1 MSIVFRFVLFAAL
14 CHASAGGSIEP
25 PPGSE
30 NLPPPSAHMSRVLPY
45 DFEEVTHAWFSGP
58 TDDKFL
64 REEVVETWSG
74 GEKRVC
80 KRMYTKNP
88 FPRIVR
94 MTVVRSEELVWYEEI
109 KVHSK
114 KRYATFWSINLSLL
128 GVGQAY
134 RRATMR
140 ADPNNPKHTVFEQ
153 EGGVVLKGEYP
164 HAFKNSVE
172 HFAAQAFLGICE
184 KSTNALEKSLQVAA
198 ASRAASP
205 SPQLQPPRRA
215 SPFSSLREGST
226 PPASVSESEEASSDL
241 ESSPQSGLRGL
252 LSTFIYTIT
261 HPQVL
266 LSALVVLRVKAHTQ
280 SVASNNPNQA
290 AAKLPERQQLN
301 HKGAEPTFKL
311 RSVFGAAAAA
321 FVGQSR
327 PM

>member
-1 MSIVFRFVLFAAL
+1 MPSILKLTMIIAL

-30 NLPPPSAHMSRVLPY
+30 NLPPPSASMSRVLPWE
-45 DFEEVTHAWFSGP
+45 FEEVTHAWFNGP
-58 TDDKFL
+58 TDENFL
-64 REEVVETWSG
+64 REEAVETWNG

-80 KRMYTKNP
+80 KQMYTRNP

-109 KVHSK
+109 KVNSK

-140 ADPNNPKHTVFEQ
+140 ADPSNPKHTVFEQ

-164 HAFKNSVE
+164 QAFKNSVE
-172 HFAAQAFLGICE
+172 HFAAQAFLGVCE
-184 KSTNALEKSLQVAA
+184 KSTDALEASLRRA
-198 ASRAASP
+198 ASRSGPPAPQLERSQAKSFFSLLRQGSTTEASP
-205 SPQLQPPRRA
+205 SQ
-215 SPFSSLREGST
+215 
-226 PPASVSESEEASSDL
+226 SEEVSS
-241 ESSPQSGLRGL
+241 EVEAPQAGWREL
-252 LSTFIYTIT
+252 LSTLVYTMA
-261 HPQVL
+261 HPRVL

-280 SVASNNPNQA
+280 SVANANPSPA
-290 AAKLPERQQLN
+290 ATKLPEKQQPP
-301 HKGAEPTFKL
+301 HKGTEPAFKL
-311 RSVFGAAAAA
+311 RNVFGAAAAA

-327 PM
+327 PF